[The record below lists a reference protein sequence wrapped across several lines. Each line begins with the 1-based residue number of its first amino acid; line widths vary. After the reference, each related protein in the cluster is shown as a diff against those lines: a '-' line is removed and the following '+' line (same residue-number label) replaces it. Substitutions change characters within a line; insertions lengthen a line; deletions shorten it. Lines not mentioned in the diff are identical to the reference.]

1 MSKYR
6 PKRRWGQNFLIDN
19 NIIHKIGE
27 AIQPKPDDII
37 LEIGGGK
44 GALTEYLLD
53 SEAGQVHTVEIDD
66 HLVQILDNKFSSRD
80 NFHIHKQ
87 DILDFDFSSVFNGKQ
102 KIRVVGNIPYNI
114 TSPLLGKIFENA
126 DLIADVFLLVQ
137 KELAERICSGP
148 GNKTYGI
155 LSIITRLFGQPK
167 KLFDVSRNVFRPRPN
182 VTSALFKIDI
192 DNRYEMNG
200 KDIEKVRKVVKAGFN
215 KRRKTLR
222 NSLKKL
228 LPEDR
233 SDCPIDLSL
242 RPERLAVDDF
252 ILLTRWIDEKNA
264 LLP

>member
-19 NIIHKIGE
+19 NIINKIGK
-27 AIQPKPDDII
+27 AIQPQPEDII

-44 GALTEYLLD
+44 GALSEYLLQ
-53 SEAGQVHTVEIDD
+53 SEAEVHTVEIDD
-66 HLVQILDNKFSSRD
+66 HLAQILSNKFSDRD
-80 NFHIHKQ
+80 NFHLHNQ
-87 DILDFDFSSVFNGKQ
+87 DILEFDFSSVFNGEQ

-114 TSPLLGKIFENA
+114 TSPLLAKIFQNA
-126 DLIADVFLLVQ
+126 DKIIDVFLLVQ

-155 LSIITRLFGQPK
+155 LSIITRLFGEPE
-167 KLFDVSRNVFRPRPN
+167 KLFDVSRNVFRPRPK
-182 VTSALFKIDI
+182 VTSSLFKIEI
-192 DNRYEMNG
+192 DNRYEMNEKG
-200 KDIEKVRKVVKAGFN
+200 IEKVRKVVKAGFN

-228 LPEDR
+228 LPEER